1 MPIIDVYKGMMR
13 IFNFKSLSTKLFL
26 VILIATLPLLVWSI
40 YAAHHE
46 RESEIEEAKNEALH
60 LTVVAAESQKQMV
73 AQMVSLLDAAAAV
86 DQILDDPKICNAV
99 LDNMLIGKTEYV
111 NLFIVRTN
119 GEVSCSAQEPAV
131 WAPDAAMIDRVMAAG
146 RMFTVTNQA
155 NESGEMVL
163 LTRVLDLHAIPVGV
177 GAAIMKPHWFNE
189 QVTELHETPPGTEI
203 MVVDAVGNV
212 LYHSIQTEQ
221 SSQQNLSGTL
231 LAALQ
236 PGQTSVQ
243 AFGLDGVERFYGIK
257 SLPFAPDGIRA
268 YVLVGLPTDSV
279 IKEANR
285 QLQFTLLVIGLI
297 LLVSFLASIAS
308 EKWLVI
314 RWLQPLIVTA
324 QRLQTGD
331 LSARTSI
338 INKGSE
344 LGFLAQTIDSMAET
358 LECKTAELREVGAR
372 YYNLFSGVPVGLYRT
387 TPEGKLLDGNPALQN
402 MFGISESELGEM
414 LNVAAFFVDP
424 EARQRWTDAM
434 ARLGVVNDFEF
445 LLRRR
450 NGEII
455 TVLDNARAVF
465 DEAGAVEYY
474 EGSLLDITQQKQSE
488 QALLESNERLNSV
501 LNSITEAYLAF
512 DNQYRILEL
521 NPAATRHYF
530 GGRPANDLIGKVLW
544 AEYPQTV
551 NGEFFSQFR
560 SAMDEK
566 RPKHFDARSS
576 INGRWW
582 ETHAYPTHDRL
593 EVFLRDITE
602 RKQAET
608 ALIHA
613 RDYYLSLFNEFP
625 ALIWRAG
632 VDAKSDYFNKTWLKF
647 TGRTMEQEKGYGW
660 TEGVHKEDLDRCVT
674 TYLEAFKAR
683 QPFQME
689 YRLRRFDGE
698 YRWLQDLGYPY
709 YGLSGDFEGYI
720 GSCYDIT
727 EQKQSEAHI
736 RDLAYRDPL
745 TGLFNRKAF
754 RERLEQELD
763 RAKRCD
769 GKFAVLFMD
778 LNNFKEINDR
788 FGHDAGDQALVM
800 IAQTLQNELRADDM
814 VARLGGDEFTI
825 LLPDLKNLDDPKRV
839 AKRVLID
846 VKKPLIIEGN
856 TVELSTSIGV
866 SLYPE
871 DGTSARE
878 LLNKADQRMFHNKHK
893 EKKGNRTTSMRNN
906 EKQA

>member
-1 MPIIDVYKGMMR
+1 MR
-13 IFNFKSLSTKLFL
+13 IFNFKSLSAKLFL
-26 VILIATLPLLVWSI
+26 VILIAIFPLLVWSI

-46 RESEIEEAKNEALH
+46 REGEIGEAKNEALH
-60 LTVVAAESQKQMV
+60 LAVVAAESQKQIV
-73 AQMVSLLDAAAAV
+73 AQMASLLDSAAAV
-86 DQILDDPKICNAV
+86 DQIIEDPKTCNAV
-99 LDNMLIGKTEYV
+99 LDKMLIGKTEYV
-111 NLFIVRTN
+111 DLLMVRTN
-119 GEVSCSAQEPAV
+119 GEVSCSAKTPAA
-131 WAPDAAMIDRVMAAG
+131 WAPDAAMIDRVLAAG
-146 RMFTVTNQA
+146 RIFTIAKQA
-155 NESGEMVL
+155 NGSDDMVL
-163 LTRVLDLHAIPVGV
+163 LTRVLDSHAIPVGV
-177 GAAIMKPHWFNE
+177 GAAIMKPHWFND
-189 QVTELHETPPGTEI
+189 QLVELHETPAGSEV
-203 MVVDAVGNV
+203 MVVDAAGKV
-212 LYHSIQTEQ
+212 LYQSIQTEQ
-221 SSQQNLSGTL
+221 NSQQNLSGAL
-231 LAALQ
+231 LAAIQ
-236 PGQTSVQ
+236 SGQTSIQ
-243 AFGLDGVERFYGIK
+243 TAGLDGVERFYGIK
-257 SLPFAPDGIRA
+257 SLPFGPDGIRA

-314 RWLQPLIVTA
+314 RWLRPLIDTA
-324 QRLQTGD
+324 QRLEAGD

-372 YYNLFSGVPVGLYRT
+372 YYNLFSRVPVGLYRT
-387 TPEGKLLDGNPALQN
+387 TPDGRLLDGNPALQN
-402 MFGISESELGEM
+402 MFGISEDELGEM
-414 LNVAAFFVDP
+414 LNVSTFFVDLD
-424 EARQRWTDAM
+424 ARQRWVDAM
-434 ARLGVVNDFEF
+434 ARQGVVNDFEF

-455 TVLDNARAVF
+455 SVLDNARTVC
-465 DEAGAVEYY
+465 DEEGAVKYY

-488 QALLESNERLNSV
+488 LALLASNERLTSV
-501 LNSITEAYLAF
+501 LNSITEAYVAF
-512 DNQYRILEL
+512 DSQWRILEL
-521 NPAATRHYF
+521 NPAATRNFF
-530 GGRPANDLIGKVLW
+530 GGRPADDLIGKALW
-544 AEYPQTV
+544 EEYPQTV
-551 NGEFFSQFR
+551 NGEIYLQFR
-560 SAMDEK
+560 NAVNEK
-566 RPKHFDARSS
+566 RPMHFDARSS

-582 ETHAYPTHDRL
+582 ETHAYPTRDRL
-593 EVFLRDITE
+593 EVYLRDITE

-613 RDYYLSLFNEFP
+613 RDYYLSLFDEFP
-625 ALIWRAG
+625 ALIWRSG
-632 VDAKSDYFNKTWLKF
+632 VDGKLDYFNQTWLKF
-647 TGRTMEQEKGYGW
+647 TGRTTEQEKGYGW

-689 YRLRRFDGE
+689 YRLRRFDGD
-698 YRWLQDLGYPY
+698 YRWIQDLGYPY

-727 EQKQSEAHI
+727 EQKQNEAQI

-745 TGLFNRKAF
+745 TGLYNRKAF

-769 GKFAVLFMD
+769 GKLAVLFMD

-788 FGHDAGDQALVM
+788 FGHDTGDQALIL
-800 IAQTLQNELRADDM
+800 IAQALQNELRANDM

-825 LLPDLKNLDDPKRV
+825 LLPDLKNLDNPERV
-839 AKRVLID
+839 AKRVVMN

-856 TVELSTSIGV
+856 TIELSTSIGV

-878 LLNKADQRMFHNKHK
+878 LLNKADQRMFRNKHK
-893 EKKGNRTTSMRNN
+893 EKKDTRELSVRAN
-906 EKQA
+906 KKHP

>member
-1 MPIIDVYKGMMR
+1 MR
-13 IFNFKSLSTKLFL
+13 IFNFKSLSAKLFL
-26 VILIATLPLLVWSI
+26 VILIAIFPLLVWSI

-46 RESEIEEAKNEALH
+46 REGEIGEAKNEALH
-60 LTVVAAESQKQMV
+60 LAVVAAESQKQIV
-73 AQMVSLLDAAAAV
+73 AQMASLLNSAAAV
-86 DQILDDPKICNAV
+86 DQIIEDPKTCNAV
-99 LDNMLIGKTEYV
+99 LDKMLIGKTEYV
-111 NLFIVRTN
+111 DLLMVRTN
-119 GEVSCSAQEPAV
+119 GEVSCSAKTPAA
-131 WAPDAAMIDRVMAAG
+131 WAPDAAMIDRVLAAG
-146 RMFTVTNQA
+146 RIFTIAKQA
-155 NESGEMVL
+155 NGSDDMVL
-163 LTRVLDLHAIPVGV
+163 LTRVLDSHAIPVGV
-177 GAAIMKPHWFNE
+177 GAAIMKPHWFND
-189 QVTELHETPPGTEI
+189 QLVELHETPAGSEV
-203 MVVDAVGNV
+203 MVVDAAGKV
-212 LYHSIQTEQ
+212 LYQSIQTEQ
-221 SSQQNLSGTL
+221 NSQQNLSGAL
-231 LAALQ
+231 LAAIQ
-236 PGQTSVQ
+236 SGQTSIQ
-243 AFGLDGVERFYGIK
+243 TAGLDGVERFYGIK
-257 SLPFAPDGIRA
+257 SLPFGPDGIRA

-314 RWLQPLIVTA
+314 RWLRPLIDTA
-324 QRLQTGD
+324 QRLQAGD

-372 YYNLFSGVPVGLYRT
+372 YYNLFSRVPVGLYRT
-387 TPEGKLLDGNPALQN
+387 TPDGRLLDGNPALQN
-402 MFGISESELGEM
+402 MFGISEDELGEM
-414 LNVAAFFVDP
+414 LNVSTFFVDLD
-424 EARQRWTDAM
+424 ARQRWVDAM
-434 ARLGVVNDFEF
+434 ARQGVVNDFEF

-455 TVLDNARAVF
+455 SVLDNARTVC
-465 DEAGAVEYY
+465 DEEGAVKYY

-488 QALLESNERLNSV
+488 LALLASNERLTSV
-501 LNSITEAYLAF
+501 LNSITEAYVAF
-512 DNQYRILEL
+512 DSQWRILEL
-521 NPAATRHYF
+521 NPAATRNFF
-530 GGRPANDLIGKVLW
+530 GGRPADDLIGKALW
-544 AEYPQTV
+544 EEYPQTV
-551 NGEFFSQFR
+551 NGEIYLQFR
-560 SAMDEK
+560 NAVNEK
-566 RPKHFDARSS
+566 RPMHFDARSS

-582 ETHAYPTHDRL
+582 ETHAYPTRDRL
-593 EVFLRDITE
+593 EVYLRDITE

-613 RDYYLSLFNEFP
+613 RDYYLSLFDEFP
-625 ALIWRAG
+625 ALIWRSG
-632 VDAKSDYFNKTWLKF
+632 VDGKLDYFNQTWLKF
-647 TGRTMEQEKGYGW
+647 TGRTTEQEKGYGW

-689 YRLRRFDGE
+689 YRLRRFDGD
-698 YRWLQDLGYPY
+698 YRWIQDLGYPY

-727 EQKQSEAHI
+727 EQKQNEAQI

-745 TGLFNRKAF
+745 TGLYNRKAF

-769 GKFAVLFMD
+769 GKLAVLFMD

-788 FGHDAGDQALVM
+788 FGHDTGDQALIL
-800 IAQTLQNELRADDM
+800 IAQALQNELRANDM

-825 LLPDLKNLDDPKRV
+825 LLPDLKNLDNPERV
-839 AKRVLID
+839 AKRVVMN

-856 TVELSTSIGV
+856 TIELSTSIGV

-878 LLNKADQRMFHNKHK
+878 LLNKADQRMFRNKHK
-893 EKKGNRTTSMRNN
+893 EKKDTRELSVRAN
-906 EKQA
+906 KKHP

>member
-1 MPIIDVYKGMMR
+1 MR
-13 IFNFKSLSTKLFL
+13 IFNFKSLSAKLFL
-26 VILIATLPLLVWSI
+26 VILIAIFPLLVWSI

-46 RESEIEEAKNEALH
+46 REGEIGEAKNEALH
-60 LTVVAAESQKQMV
+60 LAVVAAESQKQIV
-73 AQMVSLLDAAAAV
+73 AQMASLLDSAAAV
-86 DQILDDPKICNAV
+86 DQIIEDPKTCNAV
-99 LDNMLIGKTEYV
+99 LDKMLIGKTEYV
-111 NLFIVRTN
+111 DLLMVRTN
-119 GEVSCSAQEPAV
+119 GEVSCSAKTPAA
-131 WAPDAAMIDRVMAAG
+131 WAPDAAMIDRVLAAG
-146 RMFTVTNQA
+146 RIFTIAKQA
-155 NESGEMVL
+155 NGSDDMVL
-163 LTRVLDLHAIPVGV
+163 LTRVLDSHAIPVGV
-177 GAAIMKPHWFNE
+177 GAAIMKPHWFND
-189 QVTELHETPPGTEI
+189 QLVELHETPAGSEV
-203 MVVDAVGNV
+203 MVVDAAGKV
-212 LYHSIQTEQ
+212 LYQSIQTEQ
-221 SSQQNLSGTL
+221 NSQQNLSGAL
-231 LAALQ
+231 LAAIQ
-236 PGQTSVQ
+236 SGQTSIQ
-243 AFGLDGVERFYGIK
+243 TAGLDGVERFYGIK
-257 SLPFAPDGIRA
+257 SLPFGPDGIRA

-297 LLVSFLASIAS
+297 LLVSFLASLAS

-314 RWLQPLIVTA
+314 RWLQPLIATA
-324 QRLQTGD
+324 QKLEAGD

-372 YYNLFSGVPVGLYRT
+372 YYNLFSRVPVGLYRT
-387 TPEGKLLDGNPALQN
+387 TPDGRLLDGNPALQN
-402 MFGISESELGEM
+402 MFGISEDELGEM
-414 LNVAAFFVDP
+414 LNVSTFFVDLD
-424 EARQRWTDAM
+424 ARQRWVDAM
-434 ARLGVVNDFEF
+434 ARQGVVNDFEF

-455 TVLDNARAVF
+455 SVLDNARTVC
-465 DEAGAVEYY
+465 DEEGAVKYY

-488 QALLESNERLNSV
+488 LALLASNERLTSV
-501 LNSITEAYLAF
+501 LNSITEAYVAF
-512 DNQYRILEL
+512 DSQWRILEL
-521 NPAATRHYF
+521 NPAATRNFF
-530 GGRPANDLIGKVLW
+530 GGRPADDLIGKALW
-544 AEYPQTV
+544 EEYPQTV
-551 NGEFFSQFR
+551 NGEIYLQFR
-560 SAMDEK
+560 NAVNEK
-566 RPKHFDARSS
+566 RPMHFDARSS

-582 ETHAYPTHDRL
+582 ETHAYPTRDRL
-593 EVFLRDITE
+593 EVYLRDITE

-613 RDYYLSLFNEFP
+613 RDYYLSLFDEFP
-625 ALIWRAG
+625 ALIWRSG
-632 VDAKSDYFNKTWLKF
+632 VDGKLDYFNQTWLKF
-647 TGRTMEQEKGYGW
+647 TGRTTEQEKGYGW

-689 YRLRRFDGE
+689 YRLRRFDGD
-698 YRWLQDLGYPY
+698 YRWIQDLGYPY

-727 EQKQSEAHI
+727 EQKQNEAQI

-745 TGLFNRKAF
+745 TGLYNRKAF

-769 GKFAVLFMD
+769 GKLAVLFMD

-788 FGHDAGDQALVM
+788 FGHDTGDQALIL
-800 IAQTLQNELRADDM
+800 IAQALQNELRANDM

-825 LLPDLKNLDDPKRV
+825 LLPDLKNLDNPERV
-839 AKRVLID
+839 AKRVVMN

-856 TVELSTSIGV
+856 TIELSTSIGV

-878 LLNKADQRMFHNKHK
+878 LLNKADQRMFRNKHK
-893 EKKGNRTTSMRNN
+893 EKKDTRELSVRAN
-906 EKQA
+906 KKHP

>member
-1 MPIIDVYKGMMR
+1 
-13 IFNFKSLSTKLFL
+13 
-26 VILIATLPLLVWSI
+26 
-40 YAAHHE
+40 
-46 RESEIEEAKNEALH
+46 
-60 LTVVAAESQKQMV
+60 
-73 AQMVSLLDAAAAV
+73 
-86 DQILDDPKICNAV
+86 
-99 LDNMLIGKTEYV
+99 
-111 NLFIVRTN
+111 
-119 GEVSCSAQEPAV
+119 
-131 WAPDAAMIDRVMAAG
+131 
-146 RMFTVTNQA
+146 
-155 NESGEMVL
+155 
-163 LTRVLDLHAIPVGV
+163 
-177 GAAIMKPHWFNE
+177 
-189 QVTELHETPPGTEI
+189 
-203 MVVDAVGNV
+203 
-212 LYHSIQTEQ
+212 EQ

-236 PGQTSVQ
+236 SGQTSIQTV
-243 AFGLDGVERFYGIK
+243 GLDGVERFYGIK
-257 SLPFAPDGIRA
+257 SLPFGPDGTHA
-268 YVLVGLPTDSV
+268 YVLVGLPTASV

-285 QLQFTLLVIGLI
+285 QLQLTSVIIGLI

-414 LNVAAFFVDP
+414 LNVATFFVDLD
-424 EARQRWTDAM
+424 ARQRWADAM
-434 ARLGVVNDFEF
+434 ARQGVVNDFEF

-455 TVLDNARAVF
+455 TVLDNARTVY

-488 QALLESNERLNSV
+488 LALRESNERLNSV

-512 DNQYRILEL
+512 DNQYRILEV

-530 GGRPANDLIGKVLW
+530 GGRPAEDLIGKVLW
-544 AEYPQTV
+544 EEYPQTV
-551 NGEFFSQFR
+551 KTEFYRQFR
-560 SAMDEK
+560 NAVNEK
-566 RPKHFDARSS
+566 RSMHFDARSS

-582 ETHAYPTHDRL
+582 ETHAYPTRDRL

-608 ALIHA
+608 TLIHA
-613 RDYYLSLFNEFP
+613 RDYYLSLFDEFP
-625 ALIWRAG
+625 ALIWRSGADG
-632 VDAKSDYFNKTWLKF
+632 KLDYFNQTWLKF
-647 TGRTMEQEKGYGW
+647 TGRTIEQEKGYGW
-660 TEGVHKEDLDRCVT
+660 TEGVHKEDLERCVT

-727 EQKQSEAHI
+727 EQKQNEAHI

-745 TGLFNRKAF
+745 TGLYNRKAF

-769 GKFAVLFMD
+769 GKVAVLFMD

-788 FGHDAGDQALVM
+788 YGHDAGDQALIL
-800 IAQTLQNELRADDM
+800 IAQTLQNELRANDM

-825 LLPDLKNLDDPKRV
+825 LLPDLKNLDVPKRV
-839 AKRVLID
+839 AKRVVMD

-871 DGTSARE
+871 DGISARE

-893 EKKGNRTTSMRNN
+893 EKKSSHVISVPDN
-906 EKQA
+906 EKHR